1 MKYNQGQRAETITT
15 IRSIDVVNR
24 TIDFVVSDMSVD
36 RYDTVVKGW
45 VLDAYVKNPVV
56 LFGHD
61 SRSLP
66 IGRAVA
72 VNQVDGQL
80 VARIQFAPADVYEFA
95 DQVFRMVAAGY
106 LNAVSAGFIP
116 GNVEYNAEADSFML
130 LDNELIEISVVP
142 VPANR
147 NALKK
152 AITDGVVRGFAL
164 VGDNDDN
171 DESDLVWEDNLT
183 AEARTALE
191 EWCAR
196 AVEADAPA
204 MEQPAAPEERVQD
217 DAAQTAFFAAHLTL
231 RNICRAL
238 NVTPPEAPADY
249 EAAAAAVIEA
259 RATAAPGAGS
269 SNVTAELA
277 TLIAGQ
283 GEQLTAIEEALAD
296 IAQRM
301 AAAPT
306 GAAAAAP
313 VGATGTQRVL
323 RDIMARA
330 ERLAAAG

>member
-1 MKYNQGQRAETITT
+1 MKYIKGQRAETITE
-15 IRSIDVVNR
+15 IRSIDTVNR
-24 TIDFVVSDMSVD
+24 TVDFVVSDMSID

-45 VLDAYVKNPVV
+45 ILDSYVKNPVV

-66 IGRAVA
+66 IGRTVA
-72 VNQVDGQL
+72 INQVDNQL
-80 VARIQFAPADVYEFA
+80 VARIQFAPAEVYEFA
-95 DQVFRMVAAGY
+95 DQVFRMIAADY
-106 LNAVSAGFIP
+106 LRAVSAGFIP

-164 VGDNDDN
+164 DD
-171 DESDLVWEDNLT
+171 DEESDLVWEDNLT

-196 AVEADAPA
+196 AVEAEAPA

-269 SNVTAELA
+269 ANVTAELA